1 MNMIENLS
9 DISLHYFA
17 LIRKLSS
24 KFELTLSQALVL
36 LYIPFDGIT
45 ISNLSQKLGI
55 DISTMTRNIQ
65 RIERKQ
71 LINRT
76 PNLND
81 KRSIKLLLSPRGQ
94 NIANSLNKEMAENL
108 QKIIDKYDFDQSNQL
123 NNNLESLG
131 WDLYLYRQNME

>member
-1 MNMIENLS
+1 MIENLS

>member
-24 KFELTLSQALVL
+24 KFELTLSQALVF

-45 ISNLSQKLGI
+45 ISDLSQKLGV

>member
-36 LYIPFDGIT
+36 LYVPFDGIT
-45 ISNLSQKLGI
+45 ISDLSQKLGV

>member
-1 MNMIENLS
+1 MNMVENLS

-24 KFELTLSQALVL
+24 KFELTLSQALIL

-45 ISNLSQKLGI
+45 ISDLSQKLGI

-71 LINRT
+71 LIHRT

-81 KRSIKLLLSPRGQ
+81 KRSIKLLLSPRGE
-94 NIANSLNKEMAENL
+94 NIANSLNKEMAENI

-131 WDLYLYRQNME
+131 WDLYLYRQNMK

>member
-1 MNMIENLS
+1 
-9 DISLHYFA
+9 
-17 LIRKLSS
+17 
-24 KFELTLSQALVL
+24 
-36 LYIPFDGIT
+36 
-45 ISNLSQKLGI
+45 
-55 DISTMTRNIQ
+55 MTRNIQ

>member
-45 ISNLSQKLGI
+45 ISDLSQKLGI

-65 RIERKQ
+65 RIER
-71 LINRT
+71 
-76 PNLND
+76 
-81 KRSIKLLLSPRGQ
+81 
-94 NIANSLNKEMAENL
+94 
-108 QKIIDKYDFDQSNQL
+108 
-123 NNNLESLG
+123 
-131 WDLYLYRQNME
+131 

>member
-45 ISNLSQKLGI
+45 ISDLSQKLGV

-108 QKIIDKYDFDQSNQL
+108 QKIIDKNDFEQSNQL

>member
-45 ISNLSQKLGI
+45 ISDLSQKLGV

-94 NIANSLNKEMAENL
+94 NIANNLNKEMAENL

>member
-45 ISNLSQKLGI
+45 ISDLSQKLGV

-94 NIANSLNKEMAENL
+94 NIANSHNKEMAENL

>member
-36 LYIPFDGIT
+36 LYVPFDGIT
-45 ISNLSQKLGI
+45 ISDLSQKLGV

-71 LINRT
+71 LINRA

-94 NIANSLNKEMAENL
+94 NIANSLNKEMEENL

>member
-45 ISNLSQKLGI
+45 ISDLSQKLGV

-71 LINRT
+71 LINRA

-131 WDLYLYRQNME
+131 WDLYLYIQNME

>member
-36 LYIPFDGIT
+36 LYVPFDGIT
-45 ISNLSQKLGI
+45 ISDLSQKLGV
-55 DISTMTRNIQ
+55 DISTMTLNIQ

-94 NIANSLNKEMAENL
+94 NIANSLNKEMEENL

>member
-45 ISNLSQKLGI
+45 ISDLSQKLGV

-131 WDLYLYRQNME
+131 WDVYLYRQNME

>member
-1 MNMIENLS
+1 MNMVENLS

-24 KFELTLSQALVL
+24 KFELTLSQALIL

-71 LINRT
+71 LINYYIYSSMFT
-76 PNLND
+76 FVV
-81 KRSIKLLLSPRGQ
+81 IF
-94 NIANSLNKEMAENL
+94 I
-108 QKIIDKYDFDQSNQL
+108 
-123 NNNLESLG
+123 
-131 WDLYLYRQNME
+131 

>member
-45 ISNLSQKLGI
+45 ISDLSQKLGV

-71 LINRT
+71 LINRA

-94 NIANSLNKEMAENL
+94 NIANSLNKEMEENL

>member
-36 LYIPFDGIT
+36 LYVPFDGIT
-45 ISNLSQKLGI
+45 ISDLSQKLGV

-94 NIANSLNKEMAENL
+94 NIANSLNKEMEENL

>member
-45 ISNLSQKLGI
+45 ISDLSQKLGV

-81 KRSIKLLLSPRGQ
+81 KRSTKLLLSPRGQ

>member
-45 ISNLSQKLGI
+45 ISDLSQKLGV